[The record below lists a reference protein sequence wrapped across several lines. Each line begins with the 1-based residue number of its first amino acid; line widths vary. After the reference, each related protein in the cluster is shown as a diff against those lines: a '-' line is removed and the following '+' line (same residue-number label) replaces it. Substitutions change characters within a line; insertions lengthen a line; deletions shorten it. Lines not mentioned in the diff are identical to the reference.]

1 MTQPSVT
8 YHVNVVKGGHTWLTL
23 LVAVYVGMMV
33 MFTLIALAANVFVT
47 VVALMVTMYVVI
59 ALIVYK
65 GTYTLDESGI
75 HESLVPYVSLFNL
88 KKAQDRHFT
97 WQQVGAYKLS
107 EDASRYDLDFSK
119 ANQKV
124 IFTLYLKDPTYK
136 IVFNN
141 GKTAATK
148 AAFGLFIKE
157 FLAKVE
163 DVNRTGTPYVTAGPA
178 RYLAEAE
185 DGPVIRR
192 KKSFYEKPIAKL
204 VTILFIVF
212 TIGLVSFMIQGYGSA
227 TNWFKLLFL
236 IVPGTLYMAYRSFL
250 MPRRNK

>member
-47 VVALMVTMYVVI
+47 VVALMVTIYVVI
-59 ALIVYK
+59 ALIAYK

-88 KKAQDRHFT
+88 KKAQDRRFA
-97 WQQVGAYKLS
+97 WQQVGAYKLT

-124 IFTLYLKDPTYK
+124 IFTLYFKDPT
-136 IVFNN
+136 
-141 GKTAATK
+141 
-148 AAFGLFIKE
+148 
-157 FLAKVE
+157 
-163 DVNRTGTPYVTAGPA
+163 
-178 RYLAEAE
+178 
-185 DGPVIRR
+185 
-192 KKSFYEKPIAKL
+192 
-204 VTILFIVF
+204 
-212 TIGLVSFMIQGYGSA
+212 
-227 TNWFKLLFL
+227 
-236 IVPGTLYMAYRSFL
+236 
-250 MPRRNK
+250 